1 VQTRITRFKMRPDAV
16 DAARALVDRLRAEI
30 MAQPGMQ
37 RCIIVMNPDGSGH
50 VIALIDARGTAPE
63 SIDHVRA
70 LWHKFH
76 GLLETMPEPEIFDV
90 VADWS
95 IGPS

>member
-1 VQTRITRFKMRPDAV
+1 
-16 DAARALVDRLRAEI
+16 
-30 MAQPGMQ
+30 
-37 RCIIVMNPDGSGH
+37 
-50 VIALIDARGTAPE
+50 
-63 SIDHVRA
+63 VRA